1 MAPPRL
7 CAISLG
13 QRDGLV
19 VLAKWVTLRGRLAA
33 IFKALLQLYFVHF
46 LPLPY
51 WLMRRL
57 PGKQPRRMISVAG
70 PSDGVVELAR
80 SGGEGLARRKTFAP
94 SAMREL
100 EANRGVRAP
109 AVRPAPN
116 SAEKPV
122 DAEPAAALIVAFA
135 AAVAAATLGV
145 SRIALVG
152 L

>member
-1 MAPPRL
+1 MVATPGRL
-7 CAISLG
+7 LDHILNEAIAT
-13 QRDGLV
+13 DAIEHV
-19 VLAKWVTLRGRLAA
+19 VLDEADQMLDMGFREELEAIVETL
-33 IFKALLQLYFVHF
+33 
-46 LPLPY
+46 PES
-51 WLMRRL
+51 RRSHL
-57 PGKQPRRMISVAG
+57 VSATFPR
-70 PSDGVVELAR
+70 GVVELAR